1 MQTLP
6 KSTPHYSI
14 HEWSPSNYSHDV
26 DRWPR
31 ECVCYQYDERND
43 THYSLPYIMDLENIV
58 YESEIGDPQNP
69 YKLLHFKD
77 SQIWA
82 ARAFLACSFR
92 AIPKGSQELEDMA
105 FAAFTQRYSIGNRK
119 IGDLIFSHLL
129 KDGHEV
135 GELIDELSGPF
146 PEIHDGDYP
155 HLRKSLLALA
165 KKVSNQL

>member
-1 MQTLP
+1 
-6 KSTPHYSI
+6 
-14 HEWSPSNYSHDV
+14 
-26 DRWPR
+26 
-31 ECVCYQYDERND
+31 
-43 THYSLPYIMDLENIV
+43 MDLESIV

-77 SQIWA
+77 SQIRA

-105 FAAFTQRYSIGNRK
+105 FVAFTQRYSIGNRK

-129 KDGHEV
+129 KDGHKV
-135 GELIDELSGPF
+135 DELINEISGPY

-155 HLRKSLLALA
+155 YLRKSLLALA
-165 KKVSNQL
+165 KRMSSQL